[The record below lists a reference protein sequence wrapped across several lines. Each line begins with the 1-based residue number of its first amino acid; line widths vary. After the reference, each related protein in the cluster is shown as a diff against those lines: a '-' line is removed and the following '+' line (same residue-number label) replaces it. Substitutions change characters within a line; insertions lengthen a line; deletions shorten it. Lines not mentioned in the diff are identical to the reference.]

1 MALSSCFFLYSLQD
15 GWTALHLAAQLG
27 LIDVVRA
34 LVKADAHIDQRSN
47 VM

>member
-1 MALSSCFFLYSLQD
+1 MALSCCSFLNSLQD

-27 LIDVVRA
+27 LVDVVRA
-34 LVKADAHIDQRSN
+34 LVKADARIDQRSN